1 MRGLLFFVALP
12 ILIAVG
18 GVSQGAGQQQCAYL
32 KLPYDPANALV
43 SPDGTYALFGP
54 GGGRSELWLEDRRT
68 HQRKMVFKVTLQTL
82 TLAWSPDSTAFIAN
96 DRVASDL
103 EIAYIYD
110 AKTLNRLDL
119 RSRIVAA
126 DPGAIRFF
134 EPGQINAAPAF
145 GPNDKIPTTSHVHA
159 IQWLDA
165 QHVEVQLV
173 GHTGGVSVGKTVV
186 GGDCFALRYRVSR
199 AGEVQKLSQ
208 RVVPIDASTGCDAM
222 GE

>member
-1 MRGLLFFVALP
+1 MRGLWFFVSLL
-12 ILIAVG
+12 ILFAVVTASQ
-18 GVSQGAGQQQCAYL
+18 VSGQQQSVHL
-32 KLPYDPANALV
+32 RMPYGPANTLV
-43 SPDGTYALFGP
+43 SPDGAYALFGP
-54 GGGRSELWLEDRRT
+54 GGGRSEVWLEDKRA
-68 HQRKMVFKVTLQTL
+68 HQRRMVFKVTLQTL

-96 DRVASDL
+96 DRAVSDI

-110 AKTLNRLDL
+110 AKTLDRLDL

-134 EPGQINAAPAF
+134 EPGQINAAPVFA
-145 GPNDKIPTTSHVHA
+145 PNAKIPTTSHVHA

-165 QHVEVQLV
+165 RHVEVQLV
-173 GHTGGVSVGKTVV
+173 GHTGRIMVGKTIE
-186 GGDCFALRYRVSR
+186 GGDCFELRYRVSR

-208 RVVPIDASTGCDAM
+208 HVSAIDNSNGCAAM